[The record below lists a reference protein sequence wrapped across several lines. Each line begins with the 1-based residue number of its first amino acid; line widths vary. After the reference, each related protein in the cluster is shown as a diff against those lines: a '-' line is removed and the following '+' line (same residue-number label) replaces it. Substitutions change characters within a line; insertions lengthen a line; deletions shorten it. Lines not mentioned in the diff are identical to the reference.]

1 MKFNLILGQ
10 GTSSFNFGYIL
21 QPIIKQISQ
30 SYKNREVLLSWLYR
44 QRHGKRGVVVVKVLL
59 QTEVYDRTEN

>member
-44 QRHGKRGVVVVKVLL
+44 QRHKEGGGGGGEGVIADGSL
-59 QTEVYDRTEN
+59 